1 MYEPVFCIVT
11 CFGGNFHM
19 KNLEDMERRLVQSG
33 KADKVK
39 AIADS
44 KDGQSLLKKLDANKV
59 ERAVQSGD
67 SEALRSILLE
77 ALRTGEGQRI
87 AKQLEQTMKD

>member
-1 MYEPVFCIVT
+1 
-11 CFGGNFHM
+11 M
-19 KNLEDMERRLVQSG
+19 KNFNEMEQELLRSG

-44 KDGQSLLKKLDANKV
+44 PAGQKLMQKLDAGKI

-67 SEALRSILLE
+67 SDALRSVLMDV
-77 ALRTGEGQRI
+77 LRTGEGQRQ
-87 AKQLEQTMKD
+87 AKQQEQTMREK

>member
-1 MYEPVFCIVT
+1 
-11 CFGGNFHM
+11 M
-19 KNLEDMERRLVQSG
+19 KNFNEMEQELLRSG

-44 KDGQSLLKKLDANKV
+44 PDGQKLMQKLDAGKI

-67 SEALRSILLE
+67 SDALRSVLMDV
-77 ALRTGEGQRI
+77 LRTGEGQRL
-87 AKQLEQTMKD
+87 AKQLEQTMREK

>member
-1 MYEPVFCIVT
+1 
-11 CFGGNFHM
+11 M

-33 KADKVK
+33 KADKVR

-44 KDGQSLLKKLDANKV
+44 KDGQRLLQKLDTDKV

-67 SEALRSILLE
+67 SEALRSILMDV
-77 ALRTGEGQRI
+77 LRTGEGRRI
-87 AKQLEQTMKD
+87 AQQLEQTMKE

>member
-1 MYEPVFCIVT
+1 
-11 CFGGNFHM
+11 M
-19 KNLEDMERRLVQSG
+19 KNLSDMEQALLRSG

-44 KDGQSLLKKLDANKV
+44 EDGRALMQKLDSGRV

-67 SEALRSILLE
+67 TEALRGLLMDV
-77 ALRTGEGQRI
+77 LRTGEGQRL
-87 AKQLEQTMKD
+87 AKRLSETMGEK

>member
-1 MYEPVFCIVT
+1 
-11 CFGGNFHM
+11 M
-19 KNLEDMERRLVQSG
+19 KNIEDMERKLIESG
-33 KADKVK
+33 KADKVR

>member
-1 MYEPVFCIVT
+1 
-11 CFGGNFHM
+11 M
-19 KNLEDMERRLVQSG
+19 KNFNEMEQELLRSG

-44 KDGQSLLKKLDANKV
+44 PDGQKLMQKLDAGKI

-67 SEALRSILLE
+67 SDALRSVLMDG
-77 ALRTGEGQRI
+77 LRTGEGQRL
-87 AKQLEQTMKD
+87 AKQLEQTMREK

>member
-1 MYEPVFCIVT
+1 
-11 CFGGNFHM
+11 M

-33 KADKVK
+33 KADKVR

-44 KDGQSLLKKLDANKV
+44 KYGQNLLRKLDANQV

-67 SEALRSILLE
+67 SDALSRILMDV
-77 ALRTGEGQRI
+77 LRTSEGRRI
-87 AKQLEQTMKD
+87 AQQLEQTMKE

>member
-1 MYEPVFCIVT
+1 
-11 CFGGNFHM
+11 M
-19 KNLEDMERRLVQSG
+19 KNFEDMERRLVESG
-33 KADKVK
+33 KADKVR

-44 KDGQSLLKKLDANKV
+44 RDGQNLLKKLDAGKV

-67 SEALRSILLE
+67 SEALRSILLD

-87 AKQLEQTMKD
+87 AKQLEQTMKE

>member
-1 MYEPVFCIVT
+1 
-11 CFGGNFHM
+11 M

-39 AIADS
+39 SIADS
-44 KDGQSLLKKLDANKV
+44 KDGQMLLKKLDANKV

-67 SEALRSILLE
+67 SEALRSILMDV
-77 ALRTGEGQRI
+77 LRTGEGQRI
-87 AKQLEQTMKD
+87 AKQLEQTMRE

>member
-1 MYEPVFCIVT
+1 
-11 CFGGNFHM
+11 M
-19 KNLEDMERRLVQSG
+19 KNLEDMERRLVESG
-33 KADKVK
+33 KADKVR

-44 KDGQSLLKKLDANKV
+44 KDGQNLLKKLDAGKV

-67 SEALRSILLE
+67 SEALRSILMD

-87 AKQLEQTMKD
+87 AKQLEQTMKE

>member
-1 MYEPVFCIVT
+1 
-11 CFGGNFHM
+11 M

-33 KADKVK
+33 KADKVR

-44 KDGQSLLKKLDANKV
+44 KDGQNLLRKLDANQV

-67 SEALRSILLE
+67 SDALSRILMDV
-77 ALRTGEGQRI
+77 LRTSEGRRI
-87 AKQLEQTMKD
+87 AQQLEQTMKE

>member
-1 MYEPVFCIVT
+1 
-11 CFGGNFHM
+11 M
-19 KNLEDMERRLVQSG
+19 KNFNEMEQELVRSG

-44 KDGQSLLKKLDANKV
+44 PDGQKLMQKLDAGKI

-67 SEALRSILLE
+67 SEALRSVLMDV
-77 ALRTGEGQRI
+77 LRTGEGQRL
-87 AKQLEQTMKD
+87 AKQLEQTMREK

>member
-1 MYEPVFCIVT
+1 
-11 CFGGNFHM
+11 M

-33 KADKVK
+33 KADKVR

-44 KDGQSLLKKLDANKV
+44 KDGQNLLKKLDAGKV

-67 SEALRSILLE
+67 SEALRNILMD

-87 AKQLEQTMKD
+87 AKQLEQTMRE

>member
-1 MYEPVFCIVT
+1 
-11 CFGGNFHM
+11 M

-44 KDGQSLLKKLDANKV
+44 KDGQSLLKKLDANQV

-67 SEALRSILLE
+67 SDALRSILMDV
-77 ALRTGEGQRI
+77 LRTGEGQRI
-87 AKQLEQTMKD
+87 AKQLEQTMRE

>member
-1 MYEPVFCIVT
+1 
-11 CFGGNFHM
+11 M
-19 KNLEDMERRLVQSG
+19 KNIEDMERRLVQSG
-33 KADKVK
+33 KADKVR

-44 KDGQSLLKKLDANKV
+44 KDGQNLLKKLDAGKI

-67 SEALRSILLE
+67 SEALSRILMD

-87 AKQLEQTMKD
+87 AKQLEQTMKE

>member
-1 MYEPVFCIVT
+1 
-11 CFGGNFHM
+11 M

-39 AIADS
+39 SIADS
-44 KDGQSLLKKLDANKV
+44 KDGQMLMKKLDANKV

-67 SEALRSILLE
+67 SEALRSILME
-77 ALRTGEGQRI
+77 VLRTGEGQRI
-87 AKQLEQTMKD
+87 AKQLEQTMRE

>member
-1 MYEPVFCIVT
+1 
-11 CFGGNFHM
+11 M

-33 KADKVK
+33 KADKVR

-44 KDGQSLLKKLDANKV
+44 KDGQNLLKKLDAGKV

-67 SEALRSILLE
+67 SEALRSILMD

-87 AKQLEQTMKD
+87 AKQLEQTMKE

>member
-1 MYEPVFCIVT
+1 
-11 CFGGNFHM
+11 M

-33 KADKVK
+33 KADQVK

-44 KDGQSLLKKLDANKV
+44 RDGQNLLKKLDAGKI

-67 SEALRSILLE
+67 SEALSRILME

-87 AKQLEQTMKD
+87 AKQLEQTMRE

>member
-1 MYEPVFCIVT
+1 
-11 CFGGNFHM
+11 M
-19 KNLEDMERRLVQSG
+19 KNLEDMERRLVESG
-33 KADKVK
+33 KADKVR

-44 KDGQSLLKKLDANKV
+44 RDGQNLMKKLDAAKV

-67 SEALRSILLE
+67 SEALRSILLD

-87 AKQLEQTMKD
+87 AKQLEQTMKE

>member
-1 MYEPVFCIVT
+1 
-11 CFGGNFHM
+11 M

-39 AIADS
+39 SIADS
-44 KDGQSLLKKLDANKV
+44 KDGQMLLKKLDANKV

-67 SEALRSILLE
+67 SEALRSILMDV
-77 ALRTGEGQRI
+77 LRTGEGQRI
-87 AKQLEQTMKD
+87 AKQLVQTMRE